1 VSGDSTAIPS
11 TGPTSTGPTSAPPR
25 LRWPLATILAN
36 RGIANTFIRFPYVL
50 ITPLTLGLGIS
61 LSTATALLG
70 IRELGG
76 LLAPIAG
83 RQADRGHERSTMV
96 ICGLLTAAGSAF
108 ATLGSNVVIFCV
120 MMTIGGA
127 AKIGSDSAQ
136 SAWVGHRVPFHGRG
150 RILGLTELSWGG
162 AFLVGVPAC
171 AWLTNDFGWQAPYI
185 ILGGAIAL
193 SSVALRIVA
202 PRDEIIA
209 VEDRRTGRW
218 HPPRSSWGLFA
229 YAFLQPFAQMMVF
242 AVAGDWFVTA
252 FGLSLSGLGTG
263 ALLIGVGEIVGT
275 LATVWAADHFGK
287 KPSTIAGLVPV
298 IPALLVLAWVGDNQI
313 LGVGLIV
320 VGAIG
325 FEFSFVSALPLFTEI
340 DPSARAS
347 AVSATFA
354 MATLSRAI
362 SSALAGVIYVW
373 GGIAANGAVAAFCL
387 ILGAVI
393 VAFGVSEPG
402 SSRVSRRRALPIDPN

>member
-1 VSGDSTAIPS
+1 MRLNISCSVPPVSGDRTAV
-11 TGPTSTGPTSAPPR
+11 ALAQPR
-25 LRWPLATILAN
+25 LRWTLGTILAN
-36 RGIANTFIRFPYVL
+36 RGIANAFIRFPYVL
-50 ITPLTLGLGIS
+50 ITPLTVGLGIS

-76 LLAPIAG
+76 LLAPLAG

-96 ICGLLTAAGSAF
+96 ACGLLTAAGSAF

-136 SAWVGHRVPFHGRG
+136 SAWVGHRVPFSRRG
-150 RILGLTELSWGG
+150 RVLGLTELSWGG

-171 AWLTNDFGWQAPYI
+171 AWLTDGFGWQAPYI
-185 ILGGAIAL
+185 ILGGALAL
-193 SSVALRIVA
+193 ASLATRIVA
-202 PRDEIIA
+202 PPDEVIA
-209 VEDRRTGRW
+209 VEDQRTGRW
-218 HPPRSSWGLFA
+218 MPPRASIGLFA

-263 ALLIGVGEIVGT
+263 ALLIGLGEIVGT

-287 KPSTIAGLVPV
+287 KRSTVAGLVPV
-298 IPALLVLAWVGDNQI
+298 IPALLVLGWVGGNQV

-320 VGAIG
+320 LAAIG
-325 FEFSFVSALPLFTEI
+325 FEFSFVAALPLFTEI
-340 DPSARAS
+340 DPTARAS

-354 MATLSRAI
+354 TATFSRAI
-362 SSALAGVIYVW
+362 SSALAGIIYVW
-373 GGIAANGAVAAFCL
+373 GGIAANGVVAATCL
-387 ILGAVI
+387 ILGAGI
-393 VAFGVSEPG
+393 VAFGVQEPG
-402 SSRVSRRRALPIDPN
+402 TLRVSRRRAPRTST